1 MSNLDTLIG
10 ERISNLDMKIYH
22 TINDYMVGNNY
33 VKPENIQAI
42 HDKVNKLNYKEKSWI
57 GFEIAAFELGFITE
71 KDLIEI
77 ISDYRNIGVV
87 TKDEINKMSFVFDN
101 FSYELCNKYKFVE
114 YISNESKLGTI
125 LILSS
130 FSNTNEVNEMLKR
143 KYSNFKIR
151 YTIPKFIEQILK
163 DQQ

>member
-1 MSNLDTLIG
+1 MIIETL
-10 ERISNLDMKIYH
+10 E
-22 TINDYMVGNNY
+22 
-33 VKPENIQAI
+33 
-42 HDKVNKLNYKEKSWI
+42 
-57 GFEIAAFELGFITE
+57 
-71 KDLIEI
+71 
-77 ISDYRNIGVV
+77 
-87 TKDEINKMSFVFDN
+87 
-101 FSYELCNKYKFVE
+101 KYKFVE

-130 FSNTNEVNEMLKR
+130 FSNTNEMNEMLKR